1 MKYQDISRAIDRYGG
16 EWAEQIKC
24 CSQCGHLVV
33 AAADGSEC
41 NRPRCNGS
49 FRPLVSFVDVTV
61 PDTPRI
67 LQLVEDLRETR
78 ERVRNDEIKGT
89 RDMKRIADGIQ
100 EALNDE

>member
-49 FRPLVSFVDVTV
+49 FRPLVSFVEVNV

-67 LQLVEDLRETR
+67 LQLVQDLRETR
-78 ERVRNDEIKGT
+78 QRVRDGEIKGT

-100 EALNDE
+100 EALSDE

>member
-1 MKYQDISRAIDRYGG
+1 MKYQDISRSIDRYGG
-16 EWAEQIKC
+16 EWAAQIKC

-33 AAADGSEC
+33 AAADRSEC
-41 NRPRCNGS
+41 NRPRCDGS
-49 FRPLVSFVDVTV
+49 FRPLESFVEVTV

-78 ERVRNDEIKGT
+78 ARVKADEIKGT

-100 EALNDE
+100 EAVADE

>member
-49 FRPLVSFVDVTV
+49 FRPLVSFVETTV

-78 ERVRNDEIKGT
+78 KRVKADEIKGT

-100 EALNDE
+100 EALSDE

>member
-1 MKYQDISRAIDRYGG
+1 MKYDDIARAIDRYGG

-33 AAADGSEC
+33 AAADGSDC
-41 NRPRCNGS
+41 NRPRCTGL
-49 FRPLVSFVDVTV
+49 FRPLVSFVQTDV
-61 PDTPRI
+61 PDVPRI

-78 ERVRNDEIKGT
+78 DRVRDGEIKGT

-100 EALNDE
+100 EAVADD